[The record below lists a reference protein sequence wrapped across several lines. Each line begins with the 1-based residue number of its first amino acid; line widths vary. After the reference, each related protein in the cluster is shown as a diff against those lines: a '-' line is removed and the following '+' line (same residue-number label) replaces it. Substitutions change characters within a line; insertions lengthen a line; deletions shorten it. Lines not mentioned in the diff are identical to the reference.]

1 MTRHFLY
8 LTNSRMVSVTTQG
21 KRLVA
26 RREFAVSGAGATEF
40 ERYLAGMALVP
51 AHLFTDLT
59 EEDFRLDTIP
69 HVGTRDREAMVARK
83 LTQIFR
89 NTPYRYAAMQG
100 REAEGRRDDRVI
112 YIAITNPEVL
122 RPWVEAIERH
132 KVPLEG
138 IYSAAVFS
146 ATLLE
151 ELDLVF
157 AHTLLVTFTPGE
169 AMRQTY
175 FRDNEIKFSR
185 LTPVDLEEGQTL
197 GTMIAEETTRTWQY
211 LDSLRHFGP
220 EDRLEVCVL
229 VHPSERPAIQ
239 PELRDFAQIQ
249 YRVVDIEQA
258 SMKLGLRPAP
268 LDSTAEEVMI
278 HLFLLRPAANHFA
291 SPELRRH
298 GKVRRARIALNQA
311 SVVALVAG
319 VAWAGYNL
327 ARVFQG
333 DEADTRVATQL
344 AELTREYDELARAT
358 TSYGAG
364 GSTMRDAVTFYNGA
378 IRTFPSMPEFLRPVS
393 AVLMTHPD
401 VRLWQLSWQATDD
414 AKAVPALSLSAT
426 RGSPPVKAIA
436 RPSEGGGAPPP
447 TADAIANPPFA
458 GGRYEVA
465 MLEATVRVRANDFR
479 GALERVEKL
488 AEAIGAIPGFRA
500 EVSESPLD
508 VRTSLALQGRHGESE
523 PAMMEPRF
531 VLRVVRDRGGAA

>member
-1 MTRHFLY
+1 MSRHFLY
-8 LTNSRMVSVTTQG
+8 LTNSRLVSVATQG
-21 KRLVA
+21 KRIVA

-40 ERYLAGMALVP
+40 ERYLAGMAQVP
-51 AHLFTDLT
+51 THLFTDLT

-83 LTQIFR
+83 LSQIFR

-100 REAEGRRDDRVI
+100 RESEGRRDDRVI
-112 YIAITNPEVL
+112 YTAITNPEVL

-132 KVPLEG
+132 KVPLAG

-229 VHPSERPAIQ
+229 VHPSDRPAIQ

-249 YRVVDIEQA
+249 YRVIDIEQA
-258 SMKLGLRPAP
+258 SMKLGLKPAP

-291 SPELRRH
+291 SPELRRQATL
-298 GKVRRARIALNQA
+298 RRARIALTGA
-311 SVVALVAG
+311 SVAALVAG
-319 VAWAGYNL
+319 IAWAGYNL

-344 AELTREYDELARAT
+344 SELNREYDELARAT

-364 GSTMRDAVTFYNGA
+364 GSTMRDAVMFYNGA
-378 IRTFPSMPEFLRPVS
+378 IRSFPSMPEFLRPVS
-393 AVLMTHPD
+393 AVLFTQPD
-401 VRLWQLSWQATDD
+401 VRLWQISWQATDD
-414 AKAVPALSLSAT
+414 AKAVPALSTSAM

-436 RPSEGGGAPPP
+436 RPGEGGVVPP
-447 TADAIANPPFA
+447 TAEALANPQFA
-458 GGRYEVA
+458 GGRYQVA
-465 MLEATVRVRANDFR
+465 MLEATVRVGANDFR

-488 AEAIGAIPGFRA
+488 AEAIGAIPGYRA

-508 VRTSLALQGRHGESE
+508 VRTSLALQGKHAETE
-523 PAMMEPRF
+523 PATMEPRF